1 MNLNHTKKLVSSLQG
16 LMVNEP
22 SAADCKQVSRCLLD
36 YLGATFAGVGLLKV
50 KNNVIKNL
58 LEGTG
63 RACPVGL
70 DTYVSLET
78 AALING

>member
-1 MNLNHTKKLVSSLQG
+1 MNLNHTKNLVSSLQG

-36 YLGATFAGVGLLKV
+36 YLGATLAGVRLLKV
-50 KNNVIKNL
+50 KTDVIVNL

-70 DTYVSLET
+70 DAHVS
-78 AALING
+78 